1 MAKVSSETADKV
13 EDFGAALDR
22 SSTVEGYTV
31 NFVSISKA
39 MDLAPMLAS
48 LAGREL
54 LLPALGLHAHGADGR
69 PLRRPRRG
77 HLEPATRSTCRP
89 ATRPEAEAGTEF
101 VQFSPAD
108 ELAATDAAIARALR
122 SEQPV
127 TESAG

>member
-1 MAKVSSETADKV
+1 MATVSSDTADKV

-31 NFVSISKA
+31 NFVSIRKA

-48 LAGREL
+48 LPGGNCSCPHWGYMIAGRMVVSYGDRDEVIS
-54 LLPALGLHAHGADGR
+54 AGDAFHT
-69 PLRRPRRG
+69 PR
-77 HLEPATRSTCRP
+77 
-89 ATRPEAEAGTEF
+89 AEAGAEF
-101 VQFSPAD
+101 LQFSPAD